1 MAVNFKAGANAFK
14 GAERKVAGASVR
26 SNSARKAS
34 KILNSRAG
42 ASSGRFGKV
51 INEKTKSGAQYAG
64 KQIMG
69 NIKQELG
76 TTAKSIG
83 TGLGKGAIGNAVGGA
98 VIGAGINT
106 VRGENAWDGAKTG
119 AMLGGGWG
127 VAKTGVKAGLGI
139 TGQADKTIAAGAK
152 DMSKSV
158 KSYLGVQSDARVWEQ
173 VKNAGRR

>member
-14 GAERKVAGASVR
+14 GAEKKVAGATVK
-26 SNSARKAS
+26 SNSAKKA
-34 KILNSRAG
+34 KGILNSRATS
-42 ASSGRFGKV
+42 SSGRFGKV
-51 INEKTKSGAQYAG
+51 INSNTKNGAEYAG

-98 VIGAGINT
+98 VVGAGINT
-106 VRGENAWDGAKTG
+106 IRGENAWDGAKTG

-127 VAKTGVKAGLGI
+127 VARTGMRAGLGI
-139 TGQADKTIAAGAK
+139 SGQTEKSIASGAK

-173 VKNAGRR
+173 VKNVGRR